1 MSKQRKIVIA
11 LDPSS
16 EEASYTVD
24 WIIDNFLMSE
34 RDDVHLISALCL
46 NSDLD
51 ITELGLNVNYAAEYA
66 ANLEKEVERKT
77 SDAMQPF
84 AKKLE
89 AANIK
94 CKVDIISSNNDSRNI
109 VVDYTEKEKADVLIM
124 GSRDLSTWKS
134 LFLGSFSDF
143 CHHNAHCPVLIV
155 KGPRES
161 S

>member
-51 ITELGLNVNYAAEYA
+51 ITELGMCL
-66 ANLEKEVERKT
+66 
-77 SDAMQPF
+77 
-84 AKKLE
+84 
-89 AANIK
+89 
-94 CKVDIISSNNDSRNI
+94 RNQ
-109 VVDYTEKEKADVLIM
+109 
-124 GSRDLSTWKS
+124 
-134 LFLGSFSDF
+134 
-143 CHHNAHCPVLIV
+143 
-155 KGPRES
+155 
-161 S
+161 